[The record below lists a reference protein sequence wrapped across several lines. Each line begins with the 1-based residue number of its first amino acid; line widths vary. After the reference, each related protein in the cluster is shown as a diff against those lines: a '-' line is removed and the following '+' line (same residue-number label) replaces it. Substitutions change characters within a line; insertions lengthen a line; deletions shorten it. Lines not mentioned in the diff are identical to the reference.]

1 MLYLKT
7 VANKPKHFFEHFL
20 DRSLAHVVRFSGN
33 PQHFHE
39 TVGEHSFYV
48 AYFTTI
54 LCYFLRE
61 AGVKVDEARAMKIA
75 LVHDMEESFSG
86 DIRGPFKHRS
96 KEVLDAIRKAG
107 REIIPLVFEDLPKDL
122 SREFIALWKED
133 TEQKTMEAKV
143 VKVADELS
151 LIAKCHEEAKVGN
164 EFFRP
169 IYERHLEKLR
179 DLDHLWWEKIKGKVL
194 PPSEDKEA

>member
-1 MLYLKT
+1 M
-7 VANKPKHFFEHFL
+7 PKGSKNHFEHFL
-20 DRSLAHVVRFSGN
+20 DRSLSHVIRFSGN

-48 AYFTTI
+48 AYFTAI
-54 LCYFLRE
+54 LSHFLKKK
-61 AGVKVDEARAMKIA
+61 GVKIDEAKAMKIA

-107 REIIPLVFEDLPKDL
+107 REIIPLVFDDLPADL
-122 SREFIALWKED
+122 GKEFVSLWKED
-133 TEQKTMEAKV
+133 TQQKTIEAQV
-143 VKVADELS
+143 VKAADELS

-179 DLDHLWWEKIKGKVL
+179 ETKHPWWKEIKDQIL
-194 PPSEDKEA
+194 PTS